1 MSSTVSPGQVLKCP
15 FLMYW
20 SKVFLTGL
28 NRAAWYHL
36 DSSGL
41 LLAVR
46 ELSSGG
52 CYLLVGWLGLLVILT

>member
-1 MSSTVSPGQVLKCP
+1 MASRN
-15 FLMYW
+15 
-20 SKVFLTGL
+20 VFFDGI